1 MSKRPKVLILTLT
14 HASKVQKG
22 GITRMELTT
31 INASKD
37 IGEGDQ
43 KTKVT
48 AGISFDFGASLQEA
62 SEKFTSEVVF
72 TNFKAAAKITAQS
85 AMRRYLE
92 AGKTSEEITT
102 LMKSWKPG
110 VAMERVTDP
119 VAALIGRW
127 DSYSPAEQANILKK
141 LKSKK

>member
-1 MSKRPKVLILTLT
+1 
-14 HASKVQKG
+14 
-22 GITRMELTT
+22 MELTT

-37 IGEGDQ
+37 MGKGEN
-43 KTKVT
+43 KIKKV
-48 AGISFDFGASLQEA
+48 AAISFDFGTSIEEA
-62 SEKFTSEVVF
+62 IKKFTPEVVF

-92 AGKTSEEITT
+92 AGKTSEEIAT
-102 LMKSWKPG
+102 LMKNWKPG

-119 VAALIGRW
+119 VAALVGRW
-127 DSYSPAEQANILKK
+127 DSYSPAEQADILKK

>member
-1 MSKRPKVLILTLT
+1 
-14 HASKVQKG
+14 
-22 GITRMELTT
+22 MELTT

-37 IGEGDQ
+37 IGEGDK
-43 KTKVT
+43 KTKLT
-48 AGISFDFGASLQEA
+48 ATISFDFGASLQEA
-62 SEKFTSEVVF
+62 IEKFTPEVIF

-92 AGKTSEEITT
+92 GGKSSEEIAT

-127 DSYSPAEQANILKK
+127 DSYSPAEQTEILKK